1 MSTTISIPCPVWKTA
16 QEAPKAPFF
25 VSPGANRTYA
35 EADAAVR
42 GMVAGLRAQGVARG
56 DCVAVQAP
64 RGWRLACFLLACW
77 RLGAPACV
85 LSTRLPA
92 EALAEQAR
100 RAGASQIVR
109 PAEAPPIG
117 LPTLPWPALMQDVPA
132 EQAAPRWRLEAPAVI
147 VFTSGSTAQPKPAC
161 LSLGNLVWSARGANA
176 NLPLTPGNRWLL
188 SLPLYHVGGLGILM
202 RCVLAGA
209 TVAQAAS
216 DTPLAEAIADHAITH
231 VSLVPTQLQRLL
243 QATPEDTPPTLQ
255 AVLLG
260 GGTLPPAFVD
270 EALDAGLPVHT
281 TYGMTEMAS
290 QVTTTPP
297 AAPRA
302 QLRTAGPVLP
312 HRALRIADDGEI
324 LVRGATLFQGY
335 VTPHGLDRPL
345 TADGWFATGD
355 LGRLDAGGNL
365 CVQGR
370 KDNLIISGG
379 ENIQPEEVET
389 ALQRLAG
396 VARAVV
402 VGVPD
407 ATYGARPVA
416 FVEVDPGVAFAPDAW
431 HDALAAHLASFKR
444 PDAYHPW
451 PHGADTSLKVQRAAL
466 QEQAEALHGAAR

>member
-1 MSTTISIPCPVWKTA
+1 MSTTTRIPCPVWKA
-16 QEAPKAPFF
+16 AHEVPAAPFF
-25 VSPGANRTYA
+25 EGPDGTRTYA

-42 GMVAGLRAQGVARG
+42 RMTAGLQVHGVDPG
-56 DCVAVQAP
+56 DRVAVQAP

-85 LSTRLPA
+85 LSTRLPT

-100 RAGASQIVR
+100 TAGASQIVR
-109 PAEAPPIG
+109 PAEAPPID

-132 EQAAPRWRLEAPAVI
+132 EQAAPSWRLDAPAVI
-147 VFTSGSTAQPKPAC
+147 VFTSGSTAQPKAAC

-176 NLPLTPGNRWLL
+176 NLPLTPGSRWLL

-202 RCVLAGA
+202 RCMLAGA

-216 DTPLAEAIADHAITH
+216 DIPLAEAVAGHAITH
-231 VSLVPTQLQRLL
+231 ASLVPTQLQRLL
-243 QATPEDTPPTLQ
+243 QATSGDTPPTLQ

-260 GGTLPPAFVD
+260 GGALSPALVD
-270 EALDAGLPVHT
+270 EALAVGLPVHT

-355 LGRLDAGGNL
+355 LGRLDADGNL

-389 ALQRLAG
+389 ALQRLSG

-416 FVEVDPGVAFAPDAW
+416 FVEVDPGVGFSPDAW
-431 HDALAAHLASFKR
+431 HEALAAHLAGFKR

-451 PHGADTSLKVQRAAL
+451 PRRADNSLKVQRAVL
-466 QEQAEALHGAAR
+466 QEQAEALHNAAG